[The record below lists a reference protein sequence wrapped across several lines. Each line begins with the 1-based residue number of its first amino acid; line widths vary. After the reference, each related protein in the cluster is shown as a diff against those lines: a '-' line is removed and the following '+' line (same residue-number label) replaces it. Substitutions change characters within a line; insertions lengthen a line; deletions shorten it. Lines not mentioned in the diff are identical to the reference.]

1 MRNSSIDH
9 RKKNRAKK
17 IEESV
22 GAKGEIVPVTPSPKP
37 LKAPQALKDA
47 R

>member
-1 MRNSSIDH
+1 MRNSAIAH

-17 IEESV
+17 IEDPV
-22 GAKGEIVPVTPSPKP
+22 RLKGEVVPVTPSPKP